1 MPIIKVNT
9 TARIGKPLNSPET
22 NDFSGTFVKV
32 TEESIPEQELESSIK
47 DEEEEKSA
55 GTPVA
60 ELKMPSIEKEDND
73 SVIVKRKE
81 MDLFAPAVENN
92 ITETTEVLLIT
103 CESPDRLKTEEPEP
117 DLTSSDANL

>member
-9 TARIGKPLNSPET
+9 TARIGKPLNSSET

-55 GTPVA
+55 GTPEA
-60 ELKMPSIEKEDND
+60 ELRMPSIEKENDN
-73 SVIVKRKE
+73 SIIEKRKE
-81 MDLFAPAVENN
+81 MDSFAPAEVNV
-92 ITETTEVLLIT
+92 TETTEVLLIT
-103 CESPDRLKTEEPEP
+103 CESPDRLKTEEP